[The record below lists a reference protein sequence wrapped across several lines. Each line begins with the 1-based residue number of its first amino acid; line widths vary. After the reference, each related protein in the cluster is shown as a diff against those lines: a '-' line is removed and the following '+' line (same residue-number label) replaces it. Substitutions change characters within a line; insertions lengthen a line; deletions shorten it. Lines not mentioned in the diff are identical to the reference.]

1 MQERF
6 AGKYQLLRHLAKG
19 GMGEVLLASLHRQAG
34 FSKLVVVKRILPHFA
49 QDPDFVRM
57 FIQEARLSAAL
68 DHPNIV
74 RVYDF
79 GRAGDSF
86 FLVMEYL
93 HGDTLLGLLPRAVA
107 TPEGLPLDITLTI
120 MLGVCAGLHFAH
132 ETTGPDGSS
141 VGLVH
146 RDITPANVFA
156 TQSGEVKVL
165 DFGIAKAISAGTITR
180 VGGRK
185 GKVAYMSPE
194 QCLGAPIDRRSDIFA
209 LGILLYE
216 MTTAKRLFRGNT
228 EFEVMD
234 MITSGQV
241 PPPST
246 RALDYPPALEAV
258 VLKALARDP
267 AERYATAQELHDALE
282 QVALELGLRPSAATL
297 GRFVRKLT
305 NDKRYPS
312 LEPETDDD
320 APTLNFFAS
329 LNEAITSG
337 DIPMGPDAPIAPI
350 APIAL
355 HAEPHVLPPGP
366 APMQRSRAVLALV
379 CAGALIL
386 LIGTSLL
393 TGWPW
398 PKPEPAAGPAP
409 DSPASATPDAA
420 TPMEP
425 PAATPA
431 VTPAAPPTVA
441 TPSPPVVAPEA
452 SKPKTSPRK
461 KTAKKR
467 DR

>member
-1 MQERF
+1 
-6 AGKYQLLRHLAKG
+6 
-19 GMGEVLLASLHRQAG
+19 
-34 FSKLVVVKRILPHFA
+34 
-49 QDPDFVRM
+49 
-57 FIQEARLSAAL
+57 
-68 DHPNIV
+68 V

-93 HGDTLLGLLPRAVA
+93 HGDTLLALLPRAVA
-107 TPEGLPLDITLTI
+107 TPEGLPLEITLTV

-132 ETTGPDGSS
+132 EATGPDGSS
-141 VGLVH
+141 LGLVH

-234 MITSGQV
+234 MITAGQV

-282 QVALELGLRPSAATL
+282 QVALELGLRPSAAAL

-337 DIPMGPDAPIAPI
+337 DLPMGPDAPFAPI
-350 APIAL
+350 APIA
-355 HAEPHVLPPGP
+355 HAPDAEPHGLSPGP
-366 APMQRSRAVLALV
+366 TPMQRSRAVLALV
-379 CAGALIL
+379 GAGALIL

-393 TGWPW
+393 TGASLRSRCGPSRGRDPERGDPDGAADWDARSDAHGDARGDACGGSGGARGEQAEGLAPQEDRQKAHPLSGVLLGPSIWGSTAPIGTGLARAQRLLRRQQVHADRAGARPW
-398 PKPEPAAGPAP
+398 NGIPCSINACMMPGQPCDTSTAIPAMYR
-409 DSPASATPDAA
+409 AA
-420 TPMEP
+420 
-425 PAATPA
+425 A
-431 VTPAAPPTVA
+431 
-441 TPSPPVVAPEA
+441 
-452 SKPKTSPRK
+452 
-461 KTAKKR
+461 
-467 DR
+467 DG